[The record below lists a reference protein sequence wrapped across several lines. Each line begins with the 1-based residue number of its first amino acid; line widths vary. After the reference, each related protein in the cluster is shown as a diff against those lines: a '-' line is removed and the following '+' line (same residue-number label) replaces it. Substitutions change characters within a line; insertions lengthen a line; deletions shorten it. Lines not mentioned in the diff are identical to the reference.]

1 MNIELKV
8 VLDTEKKRDLDMI
21 EDVMFQL
28 QDIKEILEA
37 RQENLNKKTTTR
49 RRTKKT
55 TQE

>member
-37 RQENLNKKTTTR
+37 RQENLNKNTTKR
-49 RRTKKT
+49 RNNKKT

>member
-37 RQENLNKKTTTR
+37 RQENLNKN
-49 RRTKKT
+49 TKNKNRSK
-55 TQE
+55 

>member
-37 RQENLNKKTTTR
+37 RQENLNKSTTR
-49 RRTKKT
+49 RRNNKKT